1 MDKTVKGLEYKL
13 IDKIN
18 KYIYCT
24 RAKTKK
30 LNISKKIQEKIETIE
45 SKIEI
50 DVTET
55 GKIISME
62 RNKYIHF
69 KIDYYSNKVFVSFL
83 KRKSAVLKNRMDF
96 LNKLNK
102 EKKELPK
109 YIRLDRNTK
118 NKKFRES
125 MKKFIQSLSLNS
137 QQQTHHSKMVKWKK

>member
-13 IDKIN
+13 KDKIN
-18 KYIYCT
+18 IYIHRT

-30 LNISKKIQEKIETIE
+30 LNILKEVQEKIGTIE

-69 KIDYYSNKVFVSFL
+69 KIDYYFNKVFVSSL
-83 KRKSAVLKNRMDF
+83 KRKSAVLKNRVDF

-102 EKKELPK
+102 EKKVLSK

-125 MKKFIQSLSLNS
+125 MKKFI
-137 QQQTHHSKMVKWKK
+137 

>member
-1 MDKTVKGLEYKL
+1 MSEQKKIDLKEIDKQIFYNTLIYQYNKNLDKTVKGLEYKL

-18 KYIYCT
+18 KNIYCT

-55 GKIISME
+55 GKIISIE
-62 RNKYIHF
+62 GNKYIHF

-83 KRKSAVLKNRMDF
+83 KRKSVFPKNRVGF
-96 LNKLNK
+96 LSKLNK
-102 EKKELPK
+102 EK
-109 YIRLDRNTK
+109 
-118 NKKFRES
+118 
-125 MKKFIQSLSLNS
+125 
-137 QQQTHHSKMVKWKK
+137 